1 MMWRGCLMKI
11 KSACIVIDTNVLI
24 SAGLLPQSKSAQV
37 LTLAVQHFAI
47 AQNHATWHELESRIA
62 KKKLDRYFGEDGR
75 SRHLIKIAQS
85 TQWFDVVSEV
95 MISRDPTDDKFVG
108 LAADAGAKIIISGDR
123 DLTEIKTYQDIVIL
137 SPALFFE
144 RMRLAAG

>member
-75 SRHLIKIAQS
+75 SRHLIKIA
-85 TQWFDVVSEV
+85 
-95 MISRDPTDDKFVG
+95 
-108 LAADAGAKIIISGDR
+108 
-123 DLTEIKTYQDIVIL
+123 
-137 SPALFFE
+137 
-144 RMRLAAG
+144 